1 MFVFLSWGLCQ
12 ICFACLLFQ
21 PLSPW
26 SSLHLWYLIFIFL
39 TVFLPAFND
48 PLLNIL
54 PNHFPQ
60 RIVVQPRE
68 MALAEF
74 RVDFYTDR
82 LFEVCCVFLSTA
94 YSKGICYM
102 QFYLFLLI
110 CIFFWGYMQWFGF
123 MHLPFFLGY
132 LEFSI
137 SSFNSLKSYFKS

>member
-1 MFVFLSWGLCQ
+1 MFVFLPWGLCQ

-21 PLSPW
+21 PLSPR
-26 SSLHLWYLIFIFL
+26 SSLHLRYLIFIFL
-39 TVFLPAFND
+39 TVFLPSFNG

-68 MALAEF
+68 MALVEF

-94 YSKGICYM
+94 YSKGM
-102 QFYLFLLI
+102 LHAVLLVLI
-110 CIFFWGYMQWFGF
+110 DLHIFSRIYAVIWIYASAI
-123 MHLPFFLGY
+123 FLG
-132 LEFSI
+132 LPRILNIIF
-137 SSFNSLKSYFKS
+137 